1 MPRKDT
7 IMKTF
12 NIFWGETLI
21 GSISDQNPEKAK
33 ATAYNLAQLYCIL
46 YAGAPMQIVEV
57 EVEENE

>member
-1 MPRKDT
+1 MA
-7 IMKTF
+7 TF
-12 NIFWGETLI
+12 NIMWGDTLI
-21 GSISDQNPEKAK
+21 KSISDKNPEKAK